1 MGKRVRR
8 RDKSVGSSNL
18 QPEEVAENVL
28 ALEEQIDVTTNRE
41 AFWVTQIG
49 RSTDFYKLS
58 MVFPIRVTL

>member
-49 RSTDFYKLS
+49 RRTDFYKLS
-58 MVFPIRVTL
+58 MVFPIRVT